1 MKLRVVGLLCI
12 LFGVFGTHA
21 RAQHQY
27 RQLREFGF
35 TEVAASQ
42 PLSGVVEGPGGW
54 LYGTSQGGQGG
65 VIYRVKK
72 DGTGFSII
80 FDFVG
85 NGTPSR
91 GPLIVGSDG
100 LLYGTLLLPASID
113 GGVYSIGTDGS
124 GFTVHALPLQAL
136 IISGMI
142 EGQDGRLYGT
152 TFGGGAHDGG
162 TVFGI
167 NKNGSGFAVVHHF
180 GSAAFDGLQPLA
192 EPLEGN
198 DGQLFVTTPGGG
210 TANAGVVCRMSK
222 SGAGFFVLHHF
233 PALGTNDGRIPNGR
247 LWEGPGGYLYGTT
260 EAGGVG
266 GEEDLFGGFGVVYR
280 VSTDGDIYSVVRRF
294 EGGVSDGQRPK
305 NVFVGADGLLY
316 GTSQNGGFARSV
328 DGIFRMGTTGD
339 NFTLVFTW
347 VTSDNQSIQLNG
359 IVESTDGNFYGTSG
373 AGGANNAGQTFKVRP
388 NGTQYQNL
396 HEFSSTGSDGSNP
409 WALVLD
415 GDGTFYGSTLAGG
428 ANDAGTIYKL
438 ETNGNYRVLHD
449 FAPEGGFPFGLVGGS
464 DGFLYGSS
472 YYGQEIFRLSKDGSE
487 YSVVTTLQ
495 GAPVGPLIEASDF
508 LLYGVTENGGT
519 HQRGSVF
526 RVNPDGSDL
535 EDVHSFTN
543 TSNNLVAPAG
553 VVEASDGKLYGT
565 TLRSGASNQGMVFR
579 MNKDGSQY
587 QALYSF
593 VAPVGTLVSPNP
605 LCEGSDG
612 YLYGTTYR
620 GGSNGEGIIYR
631 ISKSGGYEFIDAFAA
646 GRGNPVGKLVEG
658 GGGWFYGVTQESGNF
673 NGGHLYRFRIQAAAT
688 IYILHHFGEGNLG
701 RDPGTGVVL
710 GSAGEIYGTTQH
722 GGFSGGYGTLFRVD
736 LRPILT
742 IARTGTDILL
752 SWPWNGE
759 TFNLQA
765 TDNLGLPWATISAGA
780 TISGERVNARVTP
793 GAGPRFY
800 RLQKPQ

>member
-1 MKLRVVGLLCI
+1 
-12 LFGVFGTHA
+12 
-21 RAQHQY
+21 
-27 RQLREFGF
+27 
-35 TEVAASQ
+35 
-42 PLSGVVEGPGGW
+42 
-54 LYGTSQGGQGG
+54 
-65 VIYRVKK
+65 
-72 DGTGFSII
+72 
-80 FDFVG
+80 
-85 NGTPSR
+85 
-91 GPLIVGSDG
+91 
-100 LLYGTLLLPASID
+100 
-113 GGVYSIGTDGS
+113 
-124 GFTVHALPLQAL
+124 
-136 IISGMI
+136 
-142 EGQDGRLYGT
+142 
-152 TFGGGAHDGG
+152 
-162 TVFGI
+162 
-167 NKNGSGFAVVHHF
+167 
-180 GSAAFDGLQPLA
+180 
-192 EPLEGN
+192 
-198 DGQLFVTTPGGG
+198 
-210 TANAGVVCRMSK
+210 
-222 SGAGFFVLHHF
+222 
-233 PALGTNDGRIPNGR
+233 
-247 LWEGPGGYLYGTT
+247 
-260 EAGGVG
+260 
-266 GEEDLFGGFGVVYR
+266 
-280 VSTDGDIYSVVRRF
+280 
-294 EGGVSDGQRPK
+294 
-305 NVFVGADGLLY
+305 
-316 GTSQNGGFARSV
+316 
-328 DGIFRMGTTGD
+328 
-339 NFTLVFTW
+339 
-347 VTSDNQSIQLNG
+347 
-359 IVESTDGNFYGTSG
+359 
-373 AGGANNAGQTFKVRP
+373 
-388 NGTQYQNL
+388 
-396 HEFSSTGSDGSNP
+396 
-409 WALVLD
+409 
-415 GDGTFYGSTLAGG
+415 
-428 ANDAGTIYKL
+428 
-438 ETNGNYRVLHD
+438 
-449 FAPEGGFPFGLVGGS
+449 
-464 DGFLYGSS
+464 
-472 YYGQEIFRLSKDGSE
+472 
-487 YSVVTTLQ
+487 
-495 GAPVGPLIEASDF
+495 
-508 LLYGVTENGGT
+508 
-519 HQRGSVF
+519 VF

-543 TSNNLVAPAG
+543 TLNNLVAPAG

-587 QALYSF
+587 QVLYSF